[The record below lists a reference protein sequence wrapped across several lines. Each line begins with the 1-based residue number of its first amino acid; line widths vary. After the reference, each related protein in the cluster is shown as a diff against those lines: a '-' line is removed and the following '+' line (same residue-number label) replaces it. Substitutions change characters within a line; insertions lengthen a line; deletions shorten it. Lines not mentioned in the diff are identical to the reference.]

1 MTRVSVDDVRDIT
14 RDIVNTAPPLPPPL
28 LTPYLPYLH
37 LLHLSV
43 VVLFMYMFVCVMYD
57 VL

>member
-14 RDIVNTAPPLPPPL
+14 RDIVNTAPFPLPSLL
-28 LTPYLPYLH
+28 LTYLH
-37 LLHLSV
+37 LLYLSV